1 MSLPETNTTDLLPCP
16 TPLPSAA
23 KSSGAAGAVERLVFC
38 PLYQGCLDV
47 AVKSGWEDFT
57 CSRCPLAKQQTAP
70 SAALLA
76 TRQPKE

>member
-1 MSLPETNTTDLLPCP
+1 MSLLETNTTGLLPCP
-16 TPLPSAA
+16 TPIPAA
-23 KSSGAAGAVERLVFC
+23 GKSSDAAGTVERLVFC

-57 CSRCPLAKQQTAP
+57 CSRCPLAAQQTAP
-70 SAALLA
+70 SAASLA